1 MTIKSALILLNGELI
16 DPRAARAAARLA
28 KWTIC
33 ADGGARHA
41 AALRLT
47 PDFVVGDMDSL
58 PRTLARSGV
67 KFINDPDQSRS
78 DLDKAL
84 DLSRRL
90 GARRVY
96 VAAARGGGIDHEL
109 VNFAVLEK
117 AEGLEVFVVDGGT
130 ARLLGPGR
138 LRLAIKKGGRFSLLA
153 APRAQVTLTGARF
166 SLKNEVLRR
175 GSRGLG
181 NRAEGQVT
189 LTVRKGR
196 VWVVVARDYP
206 QG

>member
-1 MTIKSALILLNGELI
+1 MRNRSALIVLNGELL
-16 DPRAARAAARLA
+16 DARAARAAARRCEWL
-28 KWTIC
+28 IF

-47 PDFVVGDMDSL
+47 PDFVVGDMDSM
-58 PRTLARSGV
+58 PRRKRPSRHRIT
-67 KFINDPDQSRS
+67 FINDPDQGRS

-84 DLSRRL
+84 DLARRL
-90 GARRVY
+90 GAGRVF
-96 VAAARGGGIDHEL
+96 VAAARGGGLDHEL

-117 AEGLEVFVVDGGT
+117 VEDLEVLVVEGGI

-138 LRLAIKKGGRFSLLA
+138 HRLAIKKGGRFSLLA
-153 APRAQVTLTGARF
+153 APRARATLTGGRF

-181 NRAEGQVT
+181 NRAEGPVV
-189 LTVRKGR
+189 LTVREGR
-196 VWVVVARDYP
+196 VWVVVALP
-206 QG
+206 

>member
-1 MTIKSALILLNGELI
+1 MTTKTALIVLNGELL
-16 DPRAARAAARLA
+16 DPRAARAAARGCEWL
-28 KWTIC
+28 IF

-47 PDFVVGDMDSL
+47 PDFIVGDMDSL
-58 PRTLARSGV
+58 PRRSPRSGV
-67 KFINDPDQSRS
+67 KFLNDPDQSRS

-84 DLSRRL
+84 DLARRL

-96 VAAARGGGIDHEL
+96 VAGARGGGLDHEL

-117 AEGLEVFVVDGGT
+117 AAGLDVLVVDGGV

-138 LRLAIKKGGRFSLLA
+138 HLLAVKKGGRFSLLA
-153 APRAQVTLTGARF
+153 APLARVTLTGARF

-181 NRAEGQVT
+181 NRAEGPVV
-189 LTVRKGR
+189 LTVREGR
-196 VWVVVARDYP
+196 VWFVVARDYP

>member
-1 MTIKSALILLNGELI
+1 MKTALILLNGELI

-28 KWTIC
+28 DWTIC

-47 PDFVVGDMDSL
+47 PDFVVGDMDSM
-58 PRTLARSGV
+58 PRRERPSRHRIT
-67 KFINDPDQSRS
+67 FINDPDQGRS

-84 DLSRRL
+84 DLARRL
-90 GARRVY
+90 GAARVL
-96 VAAARGGGIDHEL
+96 VAAARGGGLDHEL

-117 AEGLEVFVVDGGT
+117 AEGLDVLVVDGGT

-138 LRLAIKKGGRFSLLA
+138 HRLALKRGARFSLLA
-153 APRAQVTLTGARF
+153 APRARLSLSGARF
-166 SLKNEVLRR
+166 SLKDERLRR

-181 NRAEGQVT
+181 NRAVGLVVV
-189 LTVRKGR
+189 TVREGR
-196 VWVVVARDYP
+196 VWAIDAAPLR
-206 QG
+206 G